1 MDEIIK
7 TVQMNY
13 QQSKQKCIIPVI
25 DGDYTSHTLYQHGSL
40 AYNSTTG
47 RLMIYTTSENEDDED
62 GVWRVIS

>member
-1 MDEIIK
+1 MNDIIK
-7 TVQMNY
+7 TIQTNY
-13 QQSKQKCIIPVI
+13 RQSKQKCIIPVI

-47 RLMIYTTSENEDDED
+47 RLMIYTESGGDED